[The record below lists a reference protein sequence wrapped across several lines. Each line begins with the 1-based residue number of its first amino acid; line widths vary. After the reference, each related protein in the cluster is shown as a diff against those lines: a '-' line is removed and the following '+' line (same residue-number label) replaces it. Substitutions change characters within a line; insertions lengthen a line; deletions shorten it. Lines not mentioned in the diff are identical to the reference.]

1 MTKSRSS
8 SKKASVRARKPRKSS
23 PPRSSKSSA
32 TKTATLL
39 GLLSKPGGATV
50 ESMARAAGWQIHSVR
65 GFLAGHVRKKLGLN
79 LSSEKDAEGVRL
91 YRILE
96 R

>member
-1 MTKSRSS
+1 VQPDGKSIQYG
-8 SKKASVRARKPRKSS
+8 ASW
-23 PPRSSKSSA
+23 
-32 TKTATLL
+32 
-39 GLLSKPGGATV
+39 
-50 ESMARAAGWQIHSVR
+50 AA
-65 GFLAGHVRKKLGLN
+65 HVRKKLGLN